1 MLTLRHLAV
10 LGGLLLPHA
19 AGAQS
24 PADVRAR
31 LLARIGA
38 VPGAQV
44 AIAVQD
50 LASGRRLSVDG
61 DSVFHAAS
69 TMKVPVLFAL
79 YQEFE
84 AGRLR
89 AAETMRL
96 ENRFRSIVDQSE
108 YTLNPADDSD
118 SSVYALVGTDVPL
131 RDLASRMITHSSN
144 LATNALI
151 SRLDPVRIT
160 ALTRE
165 LGATTMI
172 VRRGVEDN
180 VAFRAGLNNTATAND
195 LVALFVA
202 LQQGRVSRPEGT
214 REMLAV
220 LEAQAFNDEI
230 PAGLAAED
238 ARGAQDRVDHG
249 HAARRGPR
257 VSGRPGTVRHC
268 RTHAQ
273 HSRSEDC
280 RRPDRRLLAYHLG
293 VAGRARAAVTRAAD
307 VRYVAFLRGIN
318 VGGHRVSMA
327 DLRALFTELKLAN
340 VDTFIASG
348 NVIFDAPAATDAAAL
363 EQRIAAH
370 LERALGYAVPTF
382 LRTPDDVA
390 AVGRQRPF
398 PDGDMAQPGHTVHVG
413 FLRRVPD
420 ANVTAYL
427 AGSATAMDAF
437 AIHGRELYWLVRG
450 KTMESLVKWPAVERA
465 VQLEMTMRNLTSVRK
480 LAAKLVGP

>member
-230 PAGLAAED
+230 PAGLPPKTRVAHKTGSITATLHD
-238 ARGAQDRVDHG
+238 AGLVY
-249 HAARRGPR
+249 P
-257 VSGRPGTVRHC
+257 
-268 RTHAQ
+268 
-273 HSRSEDC
+273 
-280 RRPDRRLLAYHLG
+280 
-293 VAGRARAAVTRAAD
+293 AGRAPYAIAVLTRNIPD
-307 VRYVAFLRGIN
+307 QKI
-318 VGGHRVSMA
+318 
-327 DLRALFTELKLAN
+327 
-340 VDTFIASG
+340 
-348 NVIFDAPAATDAAAL
+348 AAAL
-363 EQRIAAH
+363 IADCSRIIW
-370 LERALGYAVPTF
+370 E
-382 LRTPDDVA
+382 
-390 AVGRQRPF
+390 
-398 PDGDMAQPGHTVHVG
+398 
-413 FLRRVPD
+413 
-420 ANVTAYL
+420 
-427 AGSATAMDAF
+427 
-437 AIHGRELYWLVRG
+437 W
-450 KTMESLVKWPAVERA
+450 
-465 VQLEMTMRNLTSVRK
+465 
-480 LAAKLVGP
+480 LAAPGRP